1 MHSLRSSTL
10 STNLHNKNV
19 RDGDKMKLHAFIQ
32 QNRGIN
38 DNTNFPA
45 DMLAG
50 IYANIAANEL
60 KVVRDA

>member
-32 QNRGIN
+32 QNR
-38 DNTNFPA
+38 